1 MTMVM
6 HDGLGTTFAIIILA
20 ATIASAVLLAVTLS
34 LQSRS
39 SFAAKILGFLALA
52 LVAVQAVH
60 TFEHIIQVTNW
71 ARNPLAPGW
80 MSSYAHRAA
89 AGLAQLAEHVQVTG
103 TAMGME
109 LLHLFGNVIFMICAI
124 ALWRT
129 RGGSSSRILLRFQA
143 LHVLE
148 HITLTVTAATG
159 RPAWG
164 ASTLFGQ
171 LSGAE
176 LTTFRIWW
184 HFTMNAI
191 GFLLALLV
199 LKRPAA
205 GATGVIG
212 VRGSVVAL
220 LAAFAVSYM
229 PVIAAFSTPAV
240 PGYPSIQ
247 AVVTGLSGWLLV
259 LLTPLV
265 VTMAAEL
272 GFALSRSRK

>member
-1 MTMVM
+1 
-6 HDGLGTTFAIIILA
+6 
-20 ATIASAVLLAVTLS
+20 
-34 LQSRS
+34 
-39 SFAAKILGFLALA
+39 
-52 LVAVQAVH
+52 
-60 TFEHIIQVTNW
+60 
-71 ARNPLAPGW
+71 
-80 MSSYAHRAA
+80 
-89 AGLAQLAEHVQVTG
+89 
-103 TAMGME
+103 
-109 LLHLFGNVIFMICAI
+109 
-124 ALWRT
+124 
-129 RGGSSSRILLRFQA
+129 
-143 LHVLE
+143 
-148 HITLTVTAATG
+148 
-159 RPAWG
+159 
-164 ASTLFGQ
+164 
-171 LSGAE
+171 
-176 LTTFRIWW
+176 
-184 HFTMNAI
+184 MNAI